1 MDKKILKTQEERW
14 NAIEWANDNN
24 YRYGS
29 MIELECDFEAY
40 SGKIKKKGMAKN
52 DGKNNN
58 RI

>member
-24 YRYGS
+24 YQYGS

-40 SGKIKKKGMAKN
+40 SGKIKKKGMAK
-52 DGKNNN
+52 K
-58 RI
+58 